1 MTATRLLGGL
11 CLAVSFSLLGS
22 CPAGA
27 QEKAADSSPPAVDA
41 RAMLNK
47 TADFLS
53 KADQFSV
60 TIRAE
65 YDVVQTSGQ
74 KIEFGEIRKISL
86 RRPDR
91 FRSDFERS
99 DGEKGLMV
107 FDGKTITV
115 FNDKQKVYAV
125 ASRPGD
131 LDGAVIYL
139 LKDLGM
145 RLPLAMM
152 YLSRLPAE
160 IDNRVRSVK
169 TVEQS
174 TIMDPP
180 CVHLA
185 VQADDVDFQ
194 IWIPAQ
200 GDPLPRR
207 IVITYKQ
214 AYEQPQF
221 EADFSEWSLSPS
233 FPNALFTFSPPEGAQ
248 QIPFLA
254 QLELAGPRRTNAKSS
269 KKGAGT
275 K

>member
-1 MTATRLLGGL
+1 MTGTRFLGRL
-11 CLAVSFSLLGS
+11 CFAVSLSLLGS

-27 QEKAADSSPPAVDA
+27 QTAADSPAPAVDA

-47 TADFLS
+47 TAEFLA

-74 KIEFGEIRKISL
+74 KIEFGEVRKVSL
-86 RRPDR
+86 RRPDQ
-91 FRSDFERS
+91 FRSDVERS
-99 DGEKGLMV
+99 DGEKGFMV
-107 FDGKTITV
+107 FDGKNITV

-131 LDGAVIYL
+131 LDGAVTYF

-160 IDNRVRSVK
+160 IDNRVRSVQ

-185 VQADDVDFQ
+185 AQADDVDFQ

-254 QLELAGPRRTNAKSS
+254 QLELAGPRRANAKSS

>member
-1 MTATRLLGGL
+1 
-11 CLAVSFSLLGS
+11 LAASLTLLGS
-22 CPAGA
+22 HPAA
-27 QEKAADSSPPAVDA
+27 ALEKAPDSSPPAVDG
-41 RAMLNK
+41 RALLDK
-47 TADFLS
+47 TAEFLA
-53 KADQFSV
+53 KANQFSV

-74 KIEFGEIRKISL
+74 KIEFGEVRKVSL

-99 DGEKGLMV
+99 DGRKGLAV
-107 FDGKTITV
+107 FDGKNITV
-115 FNDKQKVYAV
+115 FNDEQNVYAV

-131 LDGAVIYL
+131 LDGAVTYL
-139 LKDLGM
+139 LKDLGV

-160 IDNRVRSVK
+160 IANRVRSVEV
-169 TVEQS
+169 VEQ
-174 TIMDPP
+174 TTTMDPP

-185 VQADDVDFQ
+185 ARADDVDFQ

-207 IVITYKQ
+207 ILITYKQ
-214 AYEQPQF
+214 ANEQPQF
-221 EADFSEWSLSPS
+221 EADFSEWNLTPS
-233 FPNALFTFSPPEGAQ
+233 VPDALFTFSPPEAAR
-248 QIPFLA
+248 QIPFVA
-254 QLELAGPRRTNAKSS
+254 QLASAGSSSAKPQ
-269 KKGAGT
+269 AT